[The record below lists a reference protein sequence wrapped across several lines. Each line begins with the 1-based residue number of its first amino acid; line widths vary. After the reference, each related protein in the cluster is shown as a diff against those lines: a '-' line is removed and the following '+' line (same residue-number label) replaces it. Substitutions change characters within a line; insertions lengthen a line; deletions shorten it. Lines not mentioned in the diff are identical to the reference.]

1 MDGEHSEKKIVERAR
16 SGDQEAFGQLYQQY
30 YQPIYRYVFYRVNH
44 QQDAEDL
51 TEKIFL
57 KAWERLPGYR
67 GDASFKS
74 WVYRIAHTIVI
85 DHYRTRKRP
94 LPLNEASSL
103 ADGRPDFETTL
114 MAQEKIERLKAI
126 MSRLSP
132 LDQQVLT
139 LRFINGLSTGET
151 AQILGRTIGSVR
163 VLQHRALKAAHT
175 LWAAQEITNE

>member
-1 MDGEHSEKKIVERAR
+1 MDGKHSEEKIVERAQ
-16 SGDQEAFGQLYQQY
+16 SGDQEAFGQLYQHY

-57 KAWERLPGYR
+57 KAWEQLPYYR

-85 DHYRTRKRP
+85 DHYRTCKRP
-94 LPLNEASSL
+94 LPLNEDAPL
-103 ADGRPDFETTL
+103 VDGRPDLESAAI
-114 MAQEKIERLKAI
+114 AQEKIEQLKTI
-126 MSRLSP
+126 LLRLSP
-132 LDQQVLT
+132 LHQQVLT
-139 LRFINGLSTGET
+139 LRFINGLSTEET
-151 AQILGRTIGSVR
+151 AQILERTIGSVR

-175 LWAAQEITNE
+175 LWATQEITNE

>member
-1 MDGEHSEKKIVERAR
+1 MNGEHSEEKIVERAR
-16 SGDQEAFGQLYQQY
+16 SGNREAFGQLYQHY

-44 QQDAEDL
+44 QEETEDL

-57 KAWERLPGYR
+57 KAWERLPSYR

-94 LPLNEASSL
+94 LPLNEAAPL
-103 ADGRPDFETTL
+103 VDGRPDLETIL
-114 MAQEKIERLKAI
+114 VAQEKIAQLQTI

-139 LRFINGLSTGET
+139 LRFINGLSTEET
-151 AQILGRTIGSVR
+151 AQILERTIGSVR
-163 VLQHRALKAAHT
+163 VMQHRALKAAHT